1 MPSQNLASREKK
13 SFGYKEQCPV
23 KRATY
28 KTQLTLATA
37 DGFLPVYLDESGFT
51 AETVRHHG
59 YAPRGTP
66 VSDLRSS
73 QQYRSTSLIAARLN
87 GDFVTSPLF
96 TGSCN
101 AERFNEWLQTTLCP
115 HLNAKHLVIMD
126 NARWHKTARTKE
138 LIASRGARLLYLPPY
153 SPDLNPIE
161 HDFANIKRRWQYKH
175 QQSLEDI
182 INMYQ

>member
-1 MPSQNLASREKK
+1 M
-13 SFGYKEQCPV
+13 

-87 GDFVTSPLF
+87 GDFVTSLY
-96 TGSCN
+96 G
-101 AERFNEWLQTTLCP
+101 ELQHLSLRGVATL
-115 HLNAKHLVIMD
+115 NVSM
-126 NARWHKTARTKE
+126 N
-138 LIASRGARLLYLPPY
+138 G
-153 SPDLNPIE
+153 
-161 HDFANIKRRWQYKH
+161 FRRRYAH
-175 QQSLEDI
+175 I
-182 INMYQ
+182 